1 MTVHQTDEAA
11 ARSLLDDGVRI
22 DRTDPNAA
30 WGQGFYSSTL
40 PDRQYGGVSVRV
52 AVRLVRPLV
61 IPNTV
66 QGAELLEELMAK
78 TGATAFR
85 DAVLAAGHD
94 GLVLHFGPGDTW
106 VVAFLDGQVKV
117 VMESRPRG

>member
-11 ARSLLDDGVRI
+11 ARSLLDEGVRI

-61 IPNTV
+61 IHDTV
-66 QGAELLEELMAK
+66 RDSELLDELMVRTSAP
-78 TGATAFR
+78 TYR
-85 DAVLAAGHD
+85 DAVLAAGYD

-106 VVAFLDGQVKV
+106 VVAFMDEQVKV
-117 VMESRPRG
+117 VVEARGRE